1 MPERYACAFGNALNS
16 IQKLLMRLSCTAQ
29 RVGGRAKR
37 THPKYL
43 NLSLKLPHHRDSTRP
58 ALRMT
63 KLVAITRFEADL
75 KVKSRV
81 QLENV
86 GHKTR

>member
-1 MPERYACAFGNALNS
+1 MPNASAFGDALNS
-16 IQKLLMRLSCTAQ
+16 IQKLLMTMFCTAQ

-37 THPKYL
+37 THPNHL
-43 NLSLKLPHHRDSTRP
+43 NLHLKFPHHRDNTRP

-75 KVKSRV
+75 KVKPRV
-81 QLENV
+81 QRENV
-86 GHKTR
+86 GDGAR